1 MKVLGTMVALGVI
14 GTLAVGCGARGAS
27 PITVVQRH
35 STGGEIALHGT
46 IVAARH
52 AAEDEMLAHCGGRA
66 RILTVQPATVATVAY
81 QGEAPPTDAERLH
94 YVCVTRAARLMAN
107 RAAQ

>member
-1 MKVLGTMVALGVI
+1 MRVPAAMVALGVI
-14 GTLAVGCGARGAS
+14 GTVVVGCGARGAS

-35 STGGEIALHGT
+35 STGGEIALHGS

-66 RILTVQPATVATVAY
+66 RVLTVERAPIASVAY
-81 QGEAPPTDAERLH
+81 QGDAPPVGAERLH
-94 YVCVTRAARLMAN
+94 YVCVTRASRLMAN
-107 RAAQ
+107 RPAQ